1 MANGKLT
8 TIEGRLSEKGGPHPL
23 PKQKRLIYLLLAV
36 MLSMAVVPLVVTG
49 LNLMKI
55 NKEFLENE
63 LLLLHT
69 QLANDTAEK
78 VAIRFENI
86 VNELKII
93 AESQGTRLL
102 P

>member
-1 MANGKLT
+1 
-8 TIEGRLSEKGGPHPL
+8 
-23 PKQKRLIYLLLAV
+23 

-93 AESQGTRLL
+93 AESQGLGSSLDIFQREEAPYILS
-102 P
+102 